1 MRIARRIALAATLVA
16 CVGLLVLAVPS
27 IREGVPGQLAQAQQE
42 CESATGTGVLAL
54 RLWRDHRSTSTLAA
68 VQLGDASAQV
78 TKANA
83 EIATLAPDTDADL
96 RRQRAL
102 VSTMAEAVAAL
113 NAASALIRNV
123 PSADDAETVAQ
134 RLARTVNDLSLQR
147 DS

>member
-1 MRIARRIALAATLVA
+1 M
-16 CVGLLVLAVPS
+16 
-27 IREGVPGQLAQAQQE
+27 
-42 CESATGTGVLAL
+42 
-54 RLWRDHRSTSTLAA
+54 
-68 VQLGDASAQV
+68 QLGDASAQV

-102 VSTMAEAVAAL
+102 VATMAEAAAAL
-113 NAASALIRNV
+113 NAASALVRNV

-134 RLARTVNDLSLQR
+134 RLAHTVKGLSLQR